1 MLVTALNPVIGYDN
15 AARVAKK
22 AFTDGGTLRD
32 AAIALNLLTG
42 EEFDAAVKP
51 ENMIGPRG

>member
-22 AFTDGGTLRD
+22 AFSEGGTLRD
-32 AAIALNLLTG
+32 AAIALDLLTG